1 MFGYLINLIFSAHH
15 SVLGQNCFVFV
26 SKASL
31 DIVKREYGLKKM
43 IEPVKN
49 TRKIGKKDMKWN
61 DTLPNISVDPETYMV
76 TVDGKKVEMGPC
88 DTVPM
93 QSVFLF

>member
-1 MFGYLINLIFSAHH
+1 MFGYLINLILRAHH
-15 SVLGQNCFVFV
+15 SVLGQNCFAFV

-31 DIVKREYGLKKM
+31 DNVKEYGLKKM

-61 DTLPNISVDPETYMV
+61 DMLPNISVDPETYVV
-76 TVDGKKVEMGPC
+76 TVDGKKLEMGPPC